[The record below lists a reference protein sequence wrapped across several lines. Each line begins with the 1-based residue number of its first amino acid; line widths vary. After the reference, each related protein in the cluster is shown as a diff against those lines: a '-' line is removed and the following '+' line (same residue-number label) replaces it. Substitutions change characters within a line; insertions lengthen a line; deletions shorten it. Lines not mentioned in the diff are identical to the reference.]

1 MVWRKYWGMLAA
13 VAVTAG
19 SLYGCAGS
27 KDGGTPTETTAK
39 ETTVKESSE
48 ETAKE
53 SAEETAKESSEKSAE
68 ETAKESAE
76 EAAEETAEETAKE
89 SSEETAADS
98 DGGQDKRGS
107 LTETELLS
115 GTEAESSLQK
125 KAVSQT
131 EADAAEQTNA
141 GTGEKEDSSSAPVSL
156 TFWTYPVGGFE
167 DEKQVQE
174 LADAFCLE
182 NPGVSVDIR
191 VLDYSTGDAEIA
203 KAIENGEMPD
213 LVFEGPE
220 RLVANWADKGLMVP
234 LDDMWSEEPA
244 GSMFIKV
251 SSACRN
257 LTGTYYEY
265 PLCMM
270 VHTMALNRDVFE
282 AADALQYLDEESG
295 TWKSDD
301 FEKAVIAV
309 HEYLQKEGDKEGTA
323 GTIYC
328 KDQGGDQGTR
338 ALVTN
343 LNSGLFTNYSHTE
356 YTLNS
361 EENIRSME
369 QIVSLADSGLVFDSN
384 VDGRE
389 DIENFCSGEVP
400 MTLCWN
406 CSVEKAHPDV
416 DFEILPMTFPS
427 DDGIPELCGGI
438 YGFGV
443 FDNNDTAKIEAAKEF
458 IRFYTSNPDE
468 YKKAVRLASA
478 FPVMDSLQGED
489 LSDLYEDDEVMD
501 QYVRFMQYFGDYYQ
515 VVPGWPEARAAWWQ
529 MLQEIG
535 AGADVKETIAAYD
548 ETVDAALEKA
558 VEEERE

>member
-1 MVWRKYWGMLAA
+1 MVWGKYWGMLTA

-27 KDGGTPTETTAK
+27 KDDGAPA
-39 ETTVKESSE
+39 ETTVKESAE
-48 ETAKE
+48 ETVKEAAKETAKG
-53 SAEETAKESSEKSAE
+53 SAEETTEDSDDEQDKNRSLDDSESLPGTQGDAAA
-68 ETAKESAE
+68 TAK
-76 EAAEETAEETAKE
+76 AA
-89 SSEETAADS
+89 
-98 DGGQDKRGS
+98 S
-107 LTETELLS
+107 L
-115 GTEAESSLQK
+115 
-125 KAVSQT
+125 T
-131 EADAAEQTNA
+131 EADAEEKAKA
-141 GTGEKEDSSSAPVSL
+141 GTETQADSPGQMIDGTEMETDSSSAPVSL
-156 TFWTYPVGGFE
+156 AFWTYPVGGFE
-167 DEKQVQE
+167 DEEQVQE
-174 LADAFCLE
+174 LVDAFCLE
-182 NPGVSVDIR
+182 NPGISVDIR
-191 VLDYSTGDAEIA
+191 VLDYSTGDEEIA

-220 RLVANWADKGLMVP
+220 RLVANWGDKGLMVP
-234 LDDMWSEEPA
+234 LDDLWSEDTA

-282 AADALQYLDEESG
+282 SADALQYLDEESG

-301 FEKAVIAV
+301 FEKAVTAV
-309 HEYLQKEGDKEGTA
+309 NEYLREEGDKEGTV

-343 LNSGLFTNYSHTE
+343 LNSGLFTNYSHTD

-369 QIVSLADSGLVFDSN
+369 QIVSLTDSGLVFDSN
-384 VDGRE
+384 VNGGD

-416 DFEILPMTFPS
+416 GFEILPMTFPS

-443 FDNNDTAKIEAAKEF
+443 FDNQDTAKIEAAKEF
-458 IRFYTSNPDE
+458 IRFYTSKPDE

-478 FPVMDSLQGED
+478 FPVMDSLQGEE
-489 LSDLYEDDEVMD
+489 LSDLYEDDAVMD

-515 VVPGWPEARAAWWQ
+515 VVPGWPEARTAWWQ

-535 AGADVKETIAAYD
+535 AGADVKETVAVFD

-558 VEEERE
+558 AQADRE